1 MKRQQGKEPFW
12 KQIVRYRQHYIMLI
26 PFFLIFIVFTVWPV
40 IMSVILSFTNYNVF
54 ETPKFVG
61 WDNYVNLLVN
71 DDVFVTAFR
80 NTIVFAIFPGPV
92 SFFVSMFLAWII
104 NELPK
109 GIREL
114 MTLVFY
120 APSISGNA
128 FAVWMLIFDGDIY
141 GYLNSFL
148 LRLGFV
154 SEPIIWLKDTRYM
167 MAVVIIVQLWVSL
180 GTSFL
185 TMRAGF
191 STVDRSIV
199 EAGLVDG
206 IKNRF
211 QELWHITLPAM
222 TPHLI
227 LSVILSITGAF
238 GAEAVITAMT
248 GFPSTG
254 YATHTIMHHLRDY
267 GFIRFQ
273 RGYACAIAVILFLLC
288 IAVNRLAQILVKRI
302 GK

>member
-80 NTIVFAIFPGPV
+80 NTIVFAIFTGPV

-273 RGYACAIAVILFLLC
+273 RGYACAIAVILILLC

>member
-40 IMSVILSFTNYNVF
+40 IMSVILSVTNYNVF

-80 NTIVFAIFPGPV
+80 NTIVFAIFTGPV

>member
-12 KQIVRYRQHYIMLI
+12 KQIVRYRQQYIMLI

-54 ETPKFVG
+54 ETQKFVG

-80 NTIVFAIFPGPV
+80 NTIVFAIFTGPV

>member
-80 NTIVFAIFPGPV
+80 NTIVFVIFTGPV

>member
-1 MKRQQGKEPFW
+1 MKKQQGREPLI
-12 KQIVRYRQHYIMLI
+12 KQLIRYRQHYLMLV
-26 PFFLIFIVFTVWPV
+26 PFFLIFTVFTIWPV
-40 IMSVILSFTNYNVF
+40 VMSVILSFTNYNAF
-54 ETPKFVG
+54 EMPRFVG
-61 WDNYVNLLVN
+61 WENYVNLLVN

-80 NTIVFAIFPGPV
+80 NTIIFAVFTGPL
-92 SFFVSMFLAWII
+92 SFFISMFLAWII

-128 FAVWMLIFDGDIY
+128 FAVWLLIFDGDIY

-148 LRLGFV
+148 LNLGFI
-154 SEPIIWLKDTRYM
+154 SEPVIWLKDTRYM

-191 STVDRSIV
+191 STVDRSLI
-199 EAGLVDG
+199 EAGLTDG

-222 TPHLI
+222 TPHLV

-288 IAVNRLAQILVKRI
+288 IIVNRAAQMLVRRI

>member
-1 MKRQQGKEPFW
+1 
-12 KQIVRYRQHYIMLI
+12 
-26 PFFLIFIVFTVWPV
+26 
-40 IMSVILSFTNYNVF
+40 
-54 ETPKFVG
+54 
-61 WDNYVNLLVN
+61 
-71 DDVFVTAFR
+71 
-80 NTIVFAIFPGPV
+80 
-92 SFFVSMFLAWII
+92 
-104 NELPK
+104 
-109 GIREL
+109 
-114 MTLVFY
+114 
-120 APSISGNA
+120 
-128 FAVWMLIFDGDIY
+128 
-141 GYLNSFL
+141 
-148 LRLGFV
+148 
-154 SEPIIWLKDTRYM
+154 M